1 MTTFVTYLDRLIGW
15 IAAAA
20 LAICFAL
27 LAFSVFSR
35 YVAPSLQPQWVFE
48 VCVFLL
54 VWAILLGVARIER
67 RADHIRVD
75 FLLNTFGPRARFA
88 AEFLALIFGVAVAIL
103 FIYSGWIVVQDAI
116 VWDERTESNL
126 RLPFWIFYAALGVSF
141 SIHLLFILERLR
153 LLLTKGES
161 ALSPRAQPD

>member
-1 MTTFVTYLDRLIGW
+1 MNKAIAFLDRLIGL

-20 LAICFAL
+20 LGICFAL
-27 LAFSVFSR
+27 LAFSVFTR

-54 VWAILLGVARIER
+54 VWAILLGVARIEK

-75 FLLNTFGPRARFA
+75 FLLNLFSPRFKIL
-88 AEFLALIFGVAVAIL
+88 AEILALLFGIAVAAL
-103 FIYSGWIVVQDAI
+103 FIYSGWIVVQDAM

-126 RLPFWIFYAALGVSF
+126 RLPFWIFYASLGVSF
-141 SIHLLFILERLR
+141 AIHLLFIIHRFY
-153 LLLTKGES
+153 LLITTGES
-161 ALSPRAQPD
+161 ALSSQHLK